1 MRILGNIIWFFMA
14 GWILAILT
22 YLSGLILTILVVTA
36 PVGLGLM
43 EYGKFLFLP
52 FTHDMVRKNKGSIT
66 DAVHMTYQ
74 TYANIVKV
82 IYIIVFGIWLFI
94 GGIFTVI
101 GQFIT
106 IIGIPCAIVLAK
118 LLGTIFNP
126 VDKVCISHDLAEE
139 LRRRVAAAKADE
151 ISGVQ
156 QSAAAESLQN
166 YEYDVTPQKLS
177 VVTIVATVCSVVLV
191 LLAAMVVLPRVN
203 LLATREDAEI
213 SKLTTNLMTAEIDI
227 RTYNM
232 GYGKFSSDLSAMTN
246 VPLISNGVNSAY
258 LMGAN
263 IYKCFV
269 ISVDNKKKTIT
280 IEKGPDAE
288 NKICKGASENHY
300 GAEILSR
307 SPISVGSF

>member
-52 FTHDMVRKNKGSIT
+52 FTHDMVRKKKGSVI

-118 LLGTIFNP
+118 SLGTIFNP

-166 YEYDVTPQKLS
+166 CEYDVTPQKLS
-177 VVTIVATVCSVVLV
+177 VVTIAATVCGVVLV
-191 LLAAMVVLPRVN
+191 LLAAMVVLPRVS

-213 SKLTTNLMTAEIDI
+213 SKLATNLMTIESEI
-227 RTYNM
+227 RSYYGAT
-232 GYGKFSSDLSAMTN
+232 GKFGNFSDMTN
-246 VPLISNGVNSAY
+246 ILVEPNGANSAY

-263 IYKCFV
+263 IHKCFI
-269 ISVDNKKKTIT
+269 ISLDAKKKTIT

-288 NKICKGASENHY
+288 NNICRGAYEAY
-300 GAEILSR
+300 GVSKMLSA
-307 SPISVGSF
+307 PIPVKTY

>member
-52 FTHDMVRKNKGSIT
+52 FTHDMVRKKKGSVI

-118 LLGTIFNP
+118 SLGTIFNP

-166 YEYDVTPQKLS
+166 CEYDVMPQKLS

-191 LLAAMVVLPRVN
+191 LLAAMVVLPRVS

-213 SKLTTNLMTAEIDI
+213 SKLATNLSTVEIEISSYYTA
-227 RTYNM
+227 T
-232 GYGKFSSDLSAMTN
+232 GKFGNFSDMTN
-246 VPLISNGVNSAY
+246 VPVEPNGANSAY
-258 LMGAN
+258 LMGAK
-263 IYKCFV
+263 IYKCFI
-269 ISVDNKKKTIT
+269 ISLDAKKKTIT

-288 NKICKGASENHY
+288 NNICRGAYEYSHVVKM
-300 GAEILSR
+300 LSA
-307 SPISVGSF
+307 PIPVKTY

>member
-118 LLGTIFNP
+118 SLGTIFNP

-166 YEYDVTPQKLS
+166 CEYDVMPQKLS
-177 VVTIVATVCSVVLV
+177 VVTIVATVCSVVPWCLFCSQQR
-191 LLAAMVVLPRVN
+191 LCY
-203 LLATREDAEI
+203 RE
-213 SKLTTNLMTAEIDI
+213 
-227 RTYNM
+227 
-232 GYGKFSSDLSAMTN
+232 
-246 VPLISNGVNSAY
+246 
-258 LMGAN
+258 
-263 IYKCFV
+263 
-269 ISVDNKKKTIT
+269 
-280 IEKGPDAE
+280 
-288 NKICKGASENHY
+288 
-300 GAEILSR
+300 
-307 SPISVGSF
+307 

>member
-22 YLSGLILTILVVTA
+22 YLSGLILTVLVVTA

-52 FTHDMVRKNKGSIT
+52 FTHDMVRKKKGSIT

-118 LLGTIFNP
+118 SLGTIFNP

-166 YEYDVTPQKLS
+166 CEYDVMPQKLS

-191 LLAAMVVLPRVN
+191 LLAAAVVLPRVN
-203 LLATREDAEI
+203 LSATREDAEI
-213 SKLTTNLMTAEIDI
+213 SKLATNLMTVESDI
-227 RTYNM
+227 SSCYTAT
-232 GYGKFSSDLSAMTN
+232 GKFDNFSAMTN
-246 VPLISNGVNSAY
+246 VKLEPNGANWAY

-263 IYKCFV
+263 IYKCFI
-269 ISVDNKKKTIT
+269 ISLDAKKKTIT

-288 NKICKGASENHY
+288 NNICRGAYEYSHVVKM
-300 GAEILSR
+300 LSA
-307 SPISVGSF
+307 PIPVKTY

>member
-52 FTHDMVRKNKGSIT
+52 FTHDMVRKKKGSIT

-118 LLGTIFNP
+118 SLGTIFNP

-166 YEYDVTPQKLS
+166 CEYDVTPQKLS
-177 VVTIVATVCSVVLV
+177 VVPIIGIVVVVL
-191 LLAAMVVLPRVN
+191 LVVLIGLPR
-203 LLATREDAEI
+203 LSATRDDAEI
-213 SKLTTNLMTAEIDI
+213 AKLMTNLSTVETDISSYYTA
-227 RTYNM
+227 M
-232 GYGKFSSDLSAMTN
+232 GKFGDFSIMTF
-246 VPLISNGVNSAY
+246 VPLEPNGANSAY

-280 IEKGPDAE
+280 IAKGPDAE
-288 NKICKGASENHY
+288 NNICRGAYELPGVPKMLSE
-300 GAEILSR
+300 
-307 SPISVGSF
+307 PIQVKSY

>member
-22 YLSGLILTILVVTA
+22 YLSGLILTVLVVTA

-52 FTHDMVRKNKGSIT
+52 FTHDMVRKKKGSIT
-66 DAVHMTYQ
+66 DAAHMTYQ

-118 LLGTIFNP
+118 SLGTIFNP

-166 YEYDVTPQKLS
+166 CEYDVMPQKLS
-177 VVTIVATVCSVVLV
+177 VVPIIGIVVVVL
-191 LLAAMVVLPRVN
+191 LVVLIGLPR
-203 LLATREDAEI
+203 LSATREDAEI
-213 SKLTTNLMTAEIDI
+213 SKLATNLMTVESDI
-227 RTYNM
+227 SSYYTAT
-232 GYGKFSSDLSAMTN
+232 GKFDNFSAMTN
-246 VPLISNGVNSAY
+246 VPLEPNGANSAY

-263 IYKCFV
+263 IHKYFI
-269 ISVDNKKKTIT
+269 ISLDAKKKTII

-288 NKICKGASENHY
+288 NNICRGAYGLPGVPKMLSE
-300 GAEILSR
+300 
-307 SPISVGSF
+307 PIQVKSY

>member
-118 LLGTIFNP
+118 SLGTIFNP

-156 QSAAAESLQN
+156 QSAGAESLQN
-166 YEYDVTPQKLS
+166 CEYDVMPQKLS
-177 VVTIVATVCSVVLV
+177 VVPIIGIVVVVL
-191 LLAAMVVLPRVN
+191 LVVLIGLPR
-203 LLATREDAEI
+203 LSATRDDAEI
-213 SKLTTNLMTAEIDI
+213 AKLMTNLSTVETDISSYYTA
-227 RTYNM
+227 M
-232 GYGKFSSDLSAMTN
+232 GKFGDFSIMTF
-246 VPLISNGVNSAY
+246 VPLEPN
-258 LMGAN
+258 GAN
-263 IYKCFV
+263 SVYLKSGKGDRCFV
-269 ISVDNKKKTIT
+269 ISVDAKKKTIT

-288 NKICKGASENHY
+288 NKICKGAYEYSHVVKM
-300 GAEILSR
+300 LSA
-307 SPISVGSF
+307 PIPVKTY

>member
-52 FTHDMVRKNKGSIT
+52 FTHDMVRKKKGSVI

-118 LLGTIFNP
+118 SLGTIFNP

-166 YEYDVTPQKLS
+166 CEYDVTPQKLS
-177 VVTIVATVCSVVLV
+177 VVPIIGIVVVVL
-191 LLAAMVVLPRVN
+191 LVVLIGLPR
-203 LLATREDAEI
+203 LSATRDDAEI
-213 SKLTTNLMTAEIDI
+213 AKLMTNLMTVESDI
-227 RTYNM
+227 SSYYTAT
-232 GYGKFSSDLSAMTN
+232 GKFDNFSAMTN
-246 VPLISNGVNSAY
+246 VPLEPNGANSAY

-263 IYKCFV
+263 IHKCFI
-269 ISVDNKKKTIT
+269 ISLDAKKKTII

-288 NKICKGASENHY
+288 NNICRGTYELPGVPKMLSE
-300 GAEILSR
+300 
-307 SPISVGSF
+307 PIQVKSY

>member
-22 YLSGLILTILVVTA
+22 YLSGLILTVLVVTA

-52 FTHDMVRKNKGSIT
+52 FTHDMVRKKKGSIT

-118 LLGTIFNP
+118 SLGTIFNP

-166 YEYDVTPQKLS
+166 CEYDVMPQKLS

-191 LLAAMVVLPRVN
+191 LLAAAVVLPRVN
-203 LLATREDAEI
+203 LSATREDAEI
-213 SKLTTNLMTAEIDI
+213 SKLATNLMTVESDI
-227 RTYNM
+227 SSCYTAT
-232 GYGKFSSDLSAMTN
+232 GKFDNFSAMTN
-246 VPLISNGVNSAY
+246 VKLEPNGANSAY

-263 IYKCFV
+263 IYKCFI
-269 ISVDNKKKTIT
+269 ISLDAKKKTIT

-288 NKICKGASENHY
+288 NNICRGAYEYSHVVKM
-300 GAEILSR
+300 LSA
-307 SPISVGSF
+307 PIPVKTY